1 MNRKTSLICDF
12 AEMLVIPTGN
22 IKAQTT
28 KICALQEIALKYGWL
43 VIEDIENNLPYL
55 KNKKTM
61 AWMHSE
67 IQGQMKV
74 VYPQQPETMLEIVV
88 NGYIANRRL

>member
-1 MNRKTSLICDF
+1 MDKKTLLICDF
-12 AEMLVIPTGN
+12 AEMLVIPTEN

-28 KICALQEIALKYGWL
+28 KICALQAIALKYGWL
-43 VIEDIENNLPYL
+43 VIDDMENSLPYL

-67 IQGQMKV
+67 IQDQMNV
-74 VYPQQPETMLEIVV
+74 PYPQQPETMLAVV